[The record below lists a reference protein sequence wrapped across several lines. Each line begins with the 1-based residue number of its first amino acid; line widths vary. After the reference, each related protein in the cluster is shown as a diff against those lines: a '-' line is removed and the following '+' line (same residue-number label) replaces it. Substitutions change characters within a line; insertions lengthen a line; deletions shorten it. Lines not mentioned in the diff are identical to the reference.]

1 MAGIA
6 AIAATRLGRGH
17 VPVPRTMVALN
28 LPGTIVMLG
37 WPGMKKGASGLV
49 LPSIRVLALLLVLS
63 LFGAAWAS
71 EKKGVGLAE
80 LQAGDRIAALNLAWY
95 YTWKPYPVEGAPP
108 EKFVPMLRSRGG
120 RVLDE
125 QIAYFRSQGRLP
137 QLLAFNEPNL
147 AKGDDMTVEAV
158 IQRWPEIAELADQ
171 LGSPA
176 PSGVL
181 GPWFDAFF
189 RQLEARGMK
198 LDFMAVHLYSPP
210 DPENFLKK
218 IDAVY
223 EKYRLPIWITEF
235 AVADWDA
242 LKKPKKNRF
251 SEDDVL
257 AFMKAVLP
265 ELEKR
270 SYVVRYAWFGAGD
283 YVYTH
288 EEVRTSRLFEKD
300 GSLTPLG
307 HYYSEF
313 NWPAKDK
320 NLDLQVDR

>member
-1 MAGIA
+1 M
-6 AIAATRLGRGH
+6 RG
-17 VPVPRTMVALN
+17 
-28 LPGTIVMLG
+28 
-37 WPGMKKGASGLV
+37 WSGMKMRAPGLV
-49 LPSIRVLALLLVLS
+49 LPGFRVLALLLVLS

-137 QLLAFNEPNL
+137 VLLALNEPNV

-171 LGSPA
+171 VGSPA

-189 RQLEARGMK
+189 RQLEGRGMK
-198 LDFMAVHLYSPP
+198 LDFMAVHLYGPP
-210 DPENFLKK
+210 DPVSFLKN

-235 AVADWDA
+235 AVADWEA
-242 LKKPKKNRF
+242 SKKLKRNRY
-251 SEDDVL
+251 SADQVL
-257 AFMKAVLP
+257 AFMRAVLP

-270 SYVVRYAWFGAGD
+270 PYVVRYAWFGAGE
-283 YVYTH
+283 YSQRH
-288 EEVRTSRLFEKD
+288 EEVRTSRLFKRD

-307 HYYSEF
+307 RYYAGF
-313 NWPAKDK
+313 VWPKAAE
-320 NLDLQVDR
+320 